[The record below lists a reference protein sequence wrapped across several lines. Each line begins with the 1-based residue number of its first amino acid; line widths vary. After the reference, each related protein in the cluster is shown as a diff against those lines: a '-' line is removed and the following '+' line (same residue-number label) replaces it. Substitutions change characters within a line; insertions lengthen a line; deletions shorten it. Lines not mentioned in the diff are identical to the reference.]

1 LEKEKCCW
9 CSKIDSQIKKVKK
22 RKGTTMGKTMFYING
37 KFVDENQAYISVM
50 DHGFLYGDGVFD
62 AFRVY
67 NGKIFQFDAHMNRLY
82 DSARIIDLDIP
93 LGKEQFKN
101 IIMETVR
108 RSGYK
113 DCYIR
118 PQVTRGIG
126 SLGHDPGTCKESSI
140 IVYVTPTPVLKKER
154 SIRTIIS
161 SYRRPPAFILPPESK
176 ITHYMNNILG
186 KMEARKRGADDAI
199 LLDMRGFVS
208 EGCAWNIF
216 LVKNKRVA
224 TPSITSSIL
233 RGITRD
239 VVIQLLNEMNI
250 TVEERDVTVSELFTA
265 DEIFGTGT
273 GSGISPVIE
282 INGREV
288 GDGRP
293 GPTANETEIRLKE
306 LIEKTGAP
314 VYE

>member
-1 LEKEKCCW
+1 
-9 CSKIDSQIKKVKK
+9 
-22 RKGTTMGKTMFYING
+22 MGKPIFYING
-37 KFVDENQAYISVM
+37 KFVDENNAFISIM

-62 AFRVY
+62 ALRVY
-67 NGKIFQFDAHMNRLY
+67 NGRIFQLDGHINRLY
-82 DSARIIDLDIP
+82 DSARIIDLHIP
-93 LGKEQFKN
+93 LDKEEFKK
-101 IIMETVR
+101 IVIETVR
-108 RSGYK
+108 RSEYR

-118 PQVTRGIG
+118 PQITRGVG
-126 SLGHDPGTCKESSI
+126 SLGHDPGTCKESSV

-154 SIRTIIS
+154 SIRAIIS

-176 ITHYMNNILG
+176 TTHYMNNILA
-186 KMEARKRGADDAI
+186 KMEARKRGVDDAI
-199 LLDMRGFVS
+199 LLDLRGFVS

-216 LVKNKRVA
+216 LVKNERVL
-224 TPSITSSIL
+224 TPSVTSSIL

-239 VVIQLLNEMNI
+239 VVIQLLKEMDLL
-250 TVEERDVTVSELFTA
+250 VEERDVTVSELFTA

-282 INGREV
+282 INGRKI

-293 GPTANETEIRLKE
+293 GPTTDKTELKFRE
-306 LIEKTGAP
+306 LINKTGTS

>member
-1 LEKEKCCW
+1 MEKPM
-9 CSKIDSQIKKVKK
+9 I
-22 RKGTTMGKTMFYING
+22 YING
-37 KFVDENQAYISVM
+37 NFVDEREAHISVM
-50 DHGFLYGDGVFD
+50 DHGFLYGDGVFE
-62 AFRVY
+62 ALRAY
-67 NGKIFQFDAHMNRLY
+67 NGKIFQLDAHLNRLY
-82 DSARIIDLDIP
+82 DSARIIDLRIP
-93 LGKEQFKN
+93 LSKEEFKY

-108 RSGYK
+108 SSGYK

-118 PQVTRGIG
+118 PQVTRGVG
-126 SLGHDPGTCKESSI
+126 SLGHDPGTCRESSV
-140 IVYVTPTPVLKKER
+140 IVYVTPTPAFKKER
-154 SIRTIIS
+154 SLKAIVS

-176 ITHYMNNILG
+176 TTHYMNNILA

-199 LLDMRGFVS
+199 LLDIRGFVS

-216 LVKNKRVA
+216 LAKNKKVA
-224 TPSITSSIL
+224 TPSISSSIL

-239 VVIQLLNEMNI
+239 VVIHLLKEMNVP
-250 TVEERDVTVSELFTA
+250 VEERDVTVSELFTG

-293 GPTANETEIRLKE
+293 GPITNE
-306 LIEKTGAP
+306 IENKFYEFINKTGTS

>member
-1 LEKEKCCW
+1 
-9 CSKIDSQIKKVKK
+9 
-22 RKGTTMGKTMFYING
+22 MGKPMFYING
-37 KFVDENQAYISVM
+37 QFVNEREPQISVM
-50 DHGFLYGDGVFD
+50 DHGLLYGDGVFE
-62 AFRVY
+62 AFRAY
-67 NGKIFQFDAHMNRLY
+67 NGKIFQLDAHMNRLF
-82 DSARIIDLDIP
+82 DSARIIDLNIP
-93 LGKEQFKN
+93 LSKEEFKD
-101 IIMETVR
+101 IVMETVR

-118 PQVTRGIG
+118 PQVTRGVG
-126 SLGHDPGTCKESSI
+126 SLGHDPGTCKESSV

-154 SIRTIIS
+154 SLRTIIS

-176 ITHYMNNILG
+176 ITHYMNNILA

-199 LLDMRGFVS
+199 LLDIRGFVS

-216 LVKNKRVA
+216 LVKNKKVA
-224 TPSITSSIL
+224 TPSISSSIL

-239 VVIQLLNEMNI
+239 VVIHLLKEINI
-250 TVEERDVTVSELFTA
+250 PVEERDITVSELFTA

-293 GPTANETEIRLKE
+293 GPITNETEIRLKE
-306 LIEKTGAP
+306 LIERTGTP

>member
-1 LEKEKCCW
+1 
-9 CSKIDSQIKKVKK
+9 
-22 RKGTTMGKTMFYING
+22 MGKPMFYING
-37 KFVDENQAYISVM
+37 QFVDEIEAHISVM
-50 DHGFLYGDGVFD
+50 DHGFLYGDGVFE
-62 AFRVY
+62 AFRAY
-67 NGKIFQFDAHMNRLY
+67 DGRIFQLDAHMDRLY
-82 DSARIIDLDIP
+82 DSARIIDLNIP
-93 LGKEQFKN
+93 LSKEEFKY
-101 IIMETVR
+101 IVMETMR

-118 PQVTRGIG
+118 PQVTRGVG
-126 SLGHDPGTCKESSI
+126 SLGHDPGTCKESSV
-140 IVYVTPTPVLKKER
+140 IVYVAPTPVLKKER
-154 SIRTIIS
+154 SLRTIIS

-176 ITHYMNNILG
+176 ITHYMNNILA

-199 LLDMRGFVS
+199 LLDIRGFVS

-216 LVKNKRVA
+216 LVKNKKVA
-224 TPSITSSIL
+224 TPSISSSIL

-239 VVIQLLNEMNI
+239 VVIHLLKKINI
-250 TVEERDVTVSELFTA
+250 PVEERDITVSELFTA

-288 GDGRP
+288 RDGRP
-293 GPTANETEIRLKE
+293 GPITNETEIRLKE
-306 LIEKTGAP
+306 SIEKTGTP

>member
-1 LEKEKCCW
+1 
-9 CSKIDSQIKKVKK
+9 
-22 RKGTTMGKTMFYING
+22 MGKPIFYING
-37 KFVDENQAYISVM
+37 KFVEEGEAHISVM
-50 DHGFLYGDGVFD
+50 DHGYLYGDGVFD

-67 NGKIFQFDAHMNRLY
+67 NGKIFQFDGHMNRLY

-108 RSGYK
+108 KSGYK

-118 PQVTRGIG
+118 PQVTRGVG
-126 SLGHDPGTCKESSI
+126 SLGHDPGTCKESSV

-176 ITHYMNNILG
+176 MTHYMNNILA
-186 KMEARKRGADDAI
+186 KMEARKREADDAI

-216 LVKNKRVA
+216 LVKNKKVA
-224 TPSITSSIL
+224 TPSISSSIL
-233 RGITRD
+233 RGVTRD
-239 VVIQLLNEMNI
+239 VVIQLFKEI
-250 TVEERDVTVSELFTA
+250 DIPVEERDITVSELFTA

-282 INGREV
+282 INGRKV
-288 GDGRP
+288 GDGKP
-293 GPTANETEIRLKE
+293 GPITNETEIRLKE
-306 LIEKTGAP
+306 LIEKTGTA
-314 VYE
+314 VYG

>member
-1 LEKEKCCW
+1 
-9 CSKIDSQIKKVKK
+9 
-22 RKGTTMGKTMFYING
+22 MGKPMFYING
-37 KFVDENQAYISVM
+37 QFVDEIEAHISVM
-50 DHGFLYGDGVFD
+50 DHGFLYGDGVFE
-62 AFRVY
+62 AFRAY
-67 NGKIFQFDAHMNRLY
+67 DGRIFQLDAHMDRLY
-82 DSARIIDLDIP
+82 DSARIIDLNIP
-93 LGKEQFKN
+93 LSKEEFKY
-101 IIMETVR
+101 IVMETMR

-118 PQVTRGIG
+118 PQVTRGVG
-126 SLGHDPGTCKESSI
+126 SLGHDPGTCKESSV
-140 IVYVTPTPVLKKER
+140 IVYVAPTPVLKKER
-154 SIRTIIS
+154 SLRTIIS

-176 ITHYMNNILG
+176 ITHYMNNILA

-199 LLDMRGFVS
+199 LLDIRGFVS

-216 LVKNKRVA
+216 LVKNKKVA
-224 TPSITSSIL
+224 TPSISSSIL

-239 VVIQLLNEMNI
+239 VVIHLLKEINI
-250 TVEERDVTVSELFTA
+250 PVEERDITVSELFTA

-288 GDGRP
+288 RDGRP
-293 GPTANETEIRLKE
+293 GPITNETEIRLKE
-306 LIEKTGAP
+306 SIEKTGTP

>member
-1 LEKEKCCW
+1 
-9 CSKIDSQIKKVKK
+9 
-22 RKGTTMGKTMFYING
+22 MGKPMFYINS
-37 KFVDENQAYISVM
+37 KFVDEIEAHISVM
-50 DHGFLYGDGVFD
+50 DHGFLYGDGVFE
-62 AFRVY
+62 AFRAY
-67 NGKIFQFDAHMNRLY
+67 DGKIFQLDAHMNRLY
-82 DSARIIDLDIP
+82 DSARIIDLNIP
-93 LGKEQFKN
+93 LSKDEFKS
-101 IIMETVR
+101 IVMETVR

-118 PQVTRGIG
+118 PQVTRGVG
-126 SLGHDPGTCKESSI
+126 SLGHDPGTCKESSV

-154 SIRTIIS
+154 SLRTIIS
-161 SYRRPPAFILPPESK
+161 SYRRPPAFSLPPESK
-176 ITHYMNNILG
+176 MTHYMNNILA

-216 LVKNKRVA
+216 LVKNNQTT
-224 TPSITSSIL
+224 TPSVSSSIL

-239 VVIQLLNEMNI
+239 VVIRLLKGMKVS
-250 TVEERDVTVSELFTA
+250 VEEREVTVSELFTA
-265 DEIFGTGT
+265 DEIFGTAT

-282 INGREV
+282 INGRAV

-293 GPTANETEIRLKE
+293 GPITNEIEIKLKE
-306 LIEKTGAP
+306 LIEKTGTP

>member
-1 LEKEKCCW
+1 M
-9 CSKIDSQIKKVKK
+9 QR
-22 RKGTTMGKTMFYING
+22 RKGLVMGKPMFYING
-37 KFVDENQAYISVM
+37 EFVDENNAFISVM

-62 AFRVY
+62 ALRVY
-67 NGKIFQFDAHMNRLY
+67 NGRIFQLDAHMNRLY
-82 DSARIIDLDIP
+82 DSARIIDLRIP
-93 LGKEQFKN
+93 LDKEEFKK
-101 IIMETVR
+101 IVVETVR
-108 RSGYK
+108 RSGYR

-118 PQVTRGIG
+118 PQVTRGVG
-126 SLGHDPGTCKESSI
+126 SLGHDPGTCKESSVV
-140 IVYVTPTPVLKKER
+140 VYVTPTPLLKKER

-176 ITHYMNNILG
+176 TTHYMNNILA

-216 LVKNKRVA
+216 LVKNKRVV
-224 TPSITSSIL
+224 TPSVTSSIL

-239 VVIQLLNEMNI
+239 VVIKLFREMNLP
-250 TVEERDVTVSELFTA
+250 VEERDVTVSELFTA

-288 GDGRP
+288 GDGRS
-293 GPTANETEIRLKE
+293 GPITDKTDIKFKE
-306 LIEKTGAP
+306 FINKTGTS

>member
-1 LEKEKCCW
+1 
-9 CSKIDSQIKKVKK
+9 
-22 RKGTTMGKTMFYING
+22 MGKPMFYING
-37 KFVDENQAYISVM
+37 EFVDENNALISVM

-62 AFRVY
+62 ALRVH
-67 NGKIFQFDAHMNRLY
+67 NGRLFQLDAHMNRLY
-82 DSARIIDLDIP
+82 DSARIIDLPVP
-93 LGKEQFKN
+93 LDKEEFKK
-101 IIMETVR
+101 IVMETVR
-108 RSGYK
+108 RSGYQ
-113 DCYIR
+113 DCYVR

-154 SIRTIIS
+154 SIRVIIS

-176 ITHYMNNILG
+176 TTHYVNNILA

-199 LLDMRGFVS
+199 LLDIRGFVS

-216 LVKNKRVA
+216 LVKNNRVA
-224 TPSITSSIL
+224 TSSISSSIL

-239 VVIQLLNEMNI
+239 GVIHLLKEMNI
-250 TVEERDVTVSELFTA
+250 PVEERDITVSELFTA

-282 INGREV
+282 INGRKV
-288 GDGRP
+288 GDGRS
-293 GPTANETEIRLKE
+293 GSITNEIENKFNEFINET
-306 LIEKTGAP
+306 GVS